1 MLSPAPRTQ
10 TKMREL
16 SALLSPSTVR
26 SVAVGAPNELA
37 SRGVQL
43 LISNSLMLPG
53 EELSVGLRR
62 LVQCLESTYRTE
74 QVYKNRL
81 VSKLLFGV
89 HKVSTATILQEFR
102 VESSV
107 ADAVLINGSGHVFEI
122 KTELDN
128 SIKLAKQLADYQR
141 AFRLTSIVTH
151 HSLAEKYANLVA
163 GTKVGLVVWTPR
175 KTLSTR
181 VAAVESSSH
190 LDVMTMMRCLRKDEY
205 ADIVHRVTGRPID
218 VPNTQ
223 RFRAYAEASRE
234 IPPKVYSV
242 LMEGQLRKRGVAA
255 PNLIGDKRLIP
266 IRAAVLKVNP
276 SSAQMDRILRWLDG
290 GQ

>member
-1 MLSPAPRTQ
+1 
-10 TKMREL
+10 MREL

-26 SVAVGAPNELA
+26 SVAVGAPNDLA
-37 SRGVQL
+37 SRGAQL
-43 LISNSLMLPG
+43 LISNRLMVPG

-62 LVQCLESTYRTE
+62 LVQRLESTYRTE
-74 QVYKNRL
+74 QIYKNRL

-128 SIKLAKQLADYQR
+128 SVKLAKQLADYQR

-151 HSLAEKYANLVA
+151 HSLADKYANLVA
-163 GTKVGLVVWTPR
+163 GTNVGLVVWTPR
-175 KTLSTR
+175 KSLSTR
-181 VAAVESSSH
+181 VTAVESSSH

-205 ADIVHRVTGRPID
+205 ADIVHRVTGCPID

-223 RFRAYAEASRE
+223 RFRAYAEVSRE

-255 PNLIGDKRLIP
+255 PNLIVDKRLIP

-276 SSAQMDRILRWLDG
+276 SSAQMDRILKWLDG